1 MLQHI
6 VYLSLGSNLGDK
18 KQNLKLAID
27 LIHQWVATVIEISGI
42 YQSDAWGFEGECFY
56 NCNIKVHTLLLPTQ
70 LFKKLK
76 KIEVQMGRNH
86 DKTDG
91 YQNRIIDI
99 DILFYNNEIIENKQL
114 TVPHPRLQERN
125 FVLLPM
131 QELDKNFIHP
141 KLNLSINELVKSC
154 KDTINCTLV
163 EPSFYQL
170 QFHNQFNYIA
180 IEGNI
185 GIGKTTLATKISE
198 DFNAKLV
205 LERYADNPFLP
216 KFYKDISRYAFPLEV
231 SFLADRYK
239 QMTDDLSQMDL
250 FKDFVIADYHI
261 FKSIIFAQITLSED
275 EFKLY
280 KTLFDIIYKE
290 TPQPDLYIYLYQNTE
305 NLLKNIEKRGRSY
318 EKNIDE
324 SYLKKINDGYLD
336 FIHKQPNLNL
346 HIIDISEK
354 DYVNKQEDYHWV
366 INKINS
372 IIKKLK

>member
-1 MLQHI
+1 MLQRV

-18 KQNLKLAID
+18 KQNLQLAID
-27 LIHQWVATVIEISGI
+27 LIHQWVATVVKVSSI
-42 YQSDAWGFEGECFY
+42 YQSDAWGFEGFNFY
-56 NCNIKVHTLLLPTQ
+56 NCNLKIHTFHSPTI
-70 LFKKLK
+70 LFNKLK
-76 KIEVQMGRNH
+76 KIELQMGRNH
-86 DKTDG
+86 EKTDN

-99 DILFYNNEIIENKQL
+99 DILFYDNEIIDNKYL
-114 TVPHPRLQERN
+114 IIPHPKLHERN

-131 QELDKNFIHP
+131 KELDKDFNHP
-141 KLNLSINELVKSC
+141 NLKLTISELLKNS
-154 KDTINCTLV
+154 KDTVKCIKIQASN
-163 EPSFYQL
+163 YHL

-185 GIGKTTLATKISE
+185 GTGKTTLATKISE

-205 LERYADNPFLP
+205 LERFADNPFLP
-216 KFYKDISRYAFPLEV
+216 KFYEDISRFAFPLEV

-239 QMTDDLSQMDL
+239 QLTEDLSQMDL
-250 FKDFVIADYHI
+250 FKDFVITDYHI
-261 FKSIIFAQITLSED
+261 FKSIIFAQITLAED
-275 EFKLY
+275 ELKLY

-290 TPQPDLYIYLYQNTE
+290 TPKPDLYIYLHQNTE
-305 NLLKNIEKRGRSY
+305 ILLKNIEKRGRSY

-324 SYLKKINDGYLD
+324 TYLKKINFGYLD
-336 FIHKQPNLNL
+336 FIQKQLQLNV

-372 IIKKLK
+372 IIKK